1 MFGRE
6 ENESVLQLKGL
17 TPTGTLPVGVLSGG
31 RRTLQSGE
39 CKRSRASHRKLTRSP
54 ADTNFPCLHSHRE
67 TNRRS
72 ARARTQPSGVLS
84 VTVHVCLACCSRL
97 VIGNYNWF
105 SKSKRLNFTHQA
117 NKVSQLR
124 FLSLSIEE
132 FILVFECCSKLI
144 INIFRLTVSLN
155 LAALAQPLS
164 LVTAILFLVF
174 LGGLYVD

>member
-1 MFGRE
+1 M
-6 ENESVLQLKGL
+6 
-17 TPTGTLPVGVLSGG
+17 GVLSGG

-84 VTVHVCLACCSRL
+84 VTVHVCLACCPRL
-97 VIGNYNWF
+97 VIIIGLAKVKGSISHNRGVF
-105 SKSKRLNFTHQA
+105 HHQA

-124 FLSLSIEE
+124 FLSLSIKE
-132 FILVFECCSKLI
+132 FILVFECCSILI